1 MVSEFPVTEYPMTA
15 PAKSTPA
22 KKSRVRPTAT
32 VRLRTGES
40 PPGSDETLALL
51 FRFAPDAMLLVDDH
65 GRIMEVNERAEAMF
79 GYAPAELVGN
89 GIERLVPT
97 RLAQSHVQHRAQYSG
112 DPHRREMGA
121 GLKLAARRKDGTE
134 FPVDIM
140 LSPLVTP
147 KGHRVIA
154 TVRDITARQRM
165 EQELARAKV
174 ELEIRV
180 RERTAELAQANERL
194 RHDAAEHLALLDA
207 QREIAR
213 QDQDVTTSLTLV
225 ARRTQE
231 LTRACGVAI
240 DLIEK
245 DELASR
251 IATGIAAEQE
261 SAWMQVASRLTRECL
276 RSDGFFRCD
285 DTQVESCPV
294 RAACQGVGLR
304 SIVVVAFHRHGTTA
318 GVLKLV
324 SRRPGAFGEREVS
337 VAKMMA
343 GLVGSPLIRIAQDRS
358 EKLASLAGF
367 AAGVAHEIRNPLT
380 AIKARLYTL
389 QKRLSKDS
397 PEATDGQFIN
407 EEIDRLERIVRDFL
421 KSARPGEPL
430 LAPVSP
436 AGLLHE
442 VRELLA
448 GECMKSAI
456 RLTASTAVK
465 TPVLADRQ
473 QIKQV
478 LINLVRNAA
487 ESIGC
492 DGKIKLRARLI
503 QVGFGTEHARDAI
516 CLEVQDTG
524 RGIPPEV
531 QSKLFDPFF
540 TTKPG
545 GTGLGLAIARR
556 IIEKHS
562 GTLRFETSA
571 KGTLFR
577 VVLPVASNA

>member
-1 MVSEFPVTEYPMTA
+1 MTSPA
-15 PAKSTPA
+15 ITSPAKR
-22 KKSRVRPTAT
+22 SRVRPTAT
-32 VRLRTGES
+32 VSRQHGE
-40 PPGSDETLALL
+40 PTPGADEALAAL

-65 GRIMEVNERAEAMF
+65 GRIVELNERAEAMF
-79 GYAPAELVGN
+79 GYPPAELVGKK
-89 GIERLVPT
+89 IECLVPT
-97 RLAQSHVQHRAQYSG
+97 RLARSHAQHRTQYFG

-140 LSPLVTP
+140 LSPLKTP

-154 TVRDITARQRM
+154 TVRDITARQRI
-165 EQELARAKV
+165 EQALARANA
-174 ELEIRV
+174 ELETRV
-180 RERTAELAQANERL
+180 RERTAELAEANERL
-194 RHDAAEHLALLDA
+194 RNDAAEHLALIDA

-213 QDQDVTTSLTLV
+213 QDQDVTTSLAMV

-231 LTRACGVAI
+231 LTRACGVAV

-245 DELASR
+245 DELVSR
-251 IATGIAAEQE
+251 IATGMAAEQGP
-261 SAWMQVASRLTRECL
+261 AWMQLASRLARECL
-276 RSDGFFRCD
+276 SADGFFRCD
-285 DTQVESCPV
+285 DTQADSCPD
-294 RAACQGVGLR
+294 RAACQEVGLR
-304 SIVVVAFHRHGTTA
+304 SVVVVAFHRHGTTA

-324 SRRPGAFGEREVS
+324 SRRPAAFGEREVG

-343 GLVGSPLIRIAQDRS
+343 GLVGSPLIRTAHERS

-380 AIKARLYTL
+380 AVKARLYTL
-389 QKRLSKDS
+389 QKRLAKDS
-397 PEATDGQFIN
+397 PEAADAQFID
-407 EEIDRLERIVRDFL
+407 EEINRLERIVRDFL
-421 KSARPGEPL
+421 KSARPGDPL
-430 LAPVSP
+430 LAPISP
-436 AGLLHE
+436 AELLRE
-442 VRELLA
+442 VRELMA
-448 GECMKSAI
+448 AECRRSAI
-456 RLTASTAVK
+456 RLTIPAAVQ

-473 QIKQV
+473 QMKQV

-487 ESIGC
+487 ESIGR
-492 DGKIKLRARLI
+492 GGRIMLRARPV
-503 QVGFGTEHARDAI
+503 QVGFGAEHTRDAI

-531 QSKLFDPFF
+531 QPKLFDPFF

-556 IIEKHS
+556 IINRHG

-571 KGTLFR
+571 KGTVFR
-577 VVLPVASNA
+577 VVLPVAASA